1 MGQLKDKVVLITGG
15 SSGIGRASG
24 LVFAREGARV
34 ILSDVDVE
42 GGMETAGLIKA
53 NNGEALF
60 IKADVTRK
68 NEVEGLIDQTIRT
81 YGHLDCA
88 LNNAGILGKSFN
100 ITEWDEADWD
110 SVMAVNLKS
119 VWLCMKY
126 ELLHMA
132 GRGKGSIV
140 NVASTAG
147 LVASMRNAAYCAA
160 KHGVIGLTKA
170 TAAAYAK
177 TTKIR
182 INALCPGV
190 TDTPLIKSNESDR
203 QKSQEYLK
211 LVVPAGRLAAPE
223 EQAEAALW
231 LLSDAASYVVGA
243 ALPVDGGL
251 VLQ

>member
-1 MGQLKDKVVLITGG
+1 
-15 SSGIGRASG
+15 
-24 LVFAREGARV
+24 
-34 ILSDVDVE
+34 
-42 GGMETAGLIKA
+42 MEIIEAGK
-53 NNGEALF
+53 GEALF

-68 NEVEGLIDQTIRT
+68 NEVEALVDQTIRT
-81 YGHLDCA
+81 YGRLDCA

-100 ITEWDEADWD
+100 IMDWDEEDWD
-110 SVMAVNLKS
+110 GVMAVNLKS

-126 ELLHMA
+126 ELLQMA
-132 GRGKGSIV
+132 EQGKGAIV

-147 LVASMRNAAYCAA
+147 LVASTRSAAYCAA

-190 TDTPLIKSNESDR
+190 TETPLIKNNEGDR
-203 QKSQEYLK
+203 QKSKEYLE
-211 LVVPAGRLAAPE
+211 LFVPAGRFATPE

-231 LLSDAASYVVGA
+231 LLSDSASYVIGA
-243 ALPVDGGL
+243 SLTVDGGL
-251 VLQ
+251 VLI